1 LGIELPSLDS
11 TSWLKK
17 SSSKLAIQNPQL
29 FFRLLKM
36 VAMEIGEMAV
46 KRVGE
51 KLDPKNI
58 DFNGNFG
65 FILNYL
71 F

>member
-1 LGIELPSLDS
+1 
-11 TSWLKK
+11 
-17 SSSKLAIQNPQL
+17 
-29 FFRLLKM
+29 M

-58 DFNGNFG
+58 DFNGKFWIYFKLFKYKNCDKT
-65 FILNYL
+65 LN
-71 F
+71 